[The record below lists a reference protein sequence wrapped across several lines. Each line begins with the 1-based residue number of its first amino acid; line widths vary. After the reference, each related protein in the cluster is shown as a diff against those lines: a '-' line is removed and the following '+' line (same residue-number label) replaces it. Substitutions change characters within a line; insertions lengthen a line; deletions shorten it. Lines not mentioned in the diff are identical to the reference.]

1 MRPGDKLGLNKHAS
15 DVQRIGDMKDKTKT
29 AKPPVDVL
37 KRFKLEFL
45 DQYVCE
51 KRGYDPYDTS
61 RGRAPD
67 IWSTKR
73 KRA

>member
-1 MRPGDKLGLNKHAS
+1 MAS
-15 DVQRIGDMKDKTKT
+15 GSTHCKDVRWIGEMKEKTQAARAPK
-29 AKPPVDVL
+29 DDLL
-37 KRFKLEFL
+37 KRFKLELL

-51 KRGYDPYDTS
+51 KKGYDPYDTA

>member
-1 MRPGDKLGLNKHAS
+1 MKEKH
-15 DVQRIGDMKDKTKT
+15 QKTQQL
-29 AKPPVDVL
+29 PSELL
-37 KRFKLEFL
+37 KRFNLEFL

-61 RGRAPD
+61 RGISPD
-67 IWSTKR
+67 VWSTKR

>member
-1 MRPGDKLGLNKHAS
+1 
-15 DVQRIGDMKDKTKT
+15 MKEKQQKTN
-29 AKPPVDVL
+29 PLSPELL

-61 RGRAPD
+61 RGISPD
-67 IWSTKR
+67 VWSTKR

>member
-1 MRPGDKLGLNKHAS
+1 LAS
-15 DVQRIGDMKDKTKT
+15 VEARIKDVHWGGEMKEKNQAAT
-29 AKPPVDVL
+29 PPADLL
-37 KRFKLEFL
+37 KRFKLELL